1 MKLDL
6 LYEFQPKVKP
16 WGKPHPY
23 GQREAEVAAYDEAIA
38 EVKFADTL
46 GFRKAAELCHVSQPS
61 LSAQVRELEETL
73 GVKLFER
80 DRRRVIVTPAG
91 ADLVARAR
99 RVLNEAG
106 DLVEAAVRLGDPL
119 AGSLR
124 LGIIPTIAPYLLP
137 EAVPAVMARFPKLQ
151 MFFREEKTEVL
162 VAGLASGQLDA
173 AVLALEADLGELSH
187 VVIAH
192 DAFVLAMPKK
202 HALARKRTISA
213 ESLDGET
220 VLLLDDGH
228 CLRGQALSYCAGTHA
243 SEASFRA
250 TSLSTLASMVS
261 SGAGVT
267 LLPSLSVP
275 IENRRGHLVIRPFDA
290 PAPSR
295 TIALVWRPSSP
306 MAKAL
311 KELAAVLRKAWP

>member
-1 MKLDL
+1 MTTAHDLSLQKLQ
-6 LYEFQPKVKP
+6 YI
-16 WGKPHPY
+16 
-23 GQREAEVAAYDEAIA
+23 VA
-38 EVKFADTL
+38 VADTL

-80 DRRRVIVTPAG
+80 DRRRVLVTPAG

-99 RVLNEAG
+99 RVLSEAS

-137 EAVPAVMARFPKLQ
+137 EAVPAVMARFPKIKLL
-151 MFFREEKTEVL
+151 FREEKTEVL
-162 VAGLASGQLDA
+162 VASLAAGKLDA
-173 AVLALEADLGELSH
+173 AVLALEADLGDLSH
-187 VVIAH
+187 AVIAH
-192 DAFVLAMPKK
+192 DAFVLAAPKR
-202 HALARKRTISA
+202 HALARKRSISA
-213 ESLDGET
+213 EDLDGET

-228 CLRGQALSYCAGTHA
+228 CLRGQALSYCSSARA

-250 TSLSTLASMVS
+250 TSLSTLAQMVS

-275 IENRRGHLVIRPFDA
+275 IENRRGQLAIRPFDA

-306 MAKAL
+306 MSKAL

>member
-1 MKLDL
+1 VTTAHDLSLQKLQ
-6 LYEFQPKVKP
+6 YI
-16 WGKPHPY
+16 
-23 GQREAEVAAYDEAIA
+23 VAI
-38 EVKFADTL
+38 ADTL

-61 LSAQVRELEETL
+61 LSAQVRELEEAL

-99 RVLNEAG
+99 RVLDEAG
-106 DLVEAAVRLGDPL
+106 DLVAAAVRLGDPL

-151 MFFREEKTEVL
+151 MLFREEKTEVL

-187 VVIAH
+187 AVIAH
-192 DAFVLAMPKK
+192 DAFVLAMPKR
-202 HALARKRTISA
+202 HVLVRKRTISA
-213 ESLDGET
+213 EDLDGET

-228 CLRGQALSYCAGTHA
+228 CLRGQALSYCASTQA

-275 IENRRGHLVIRPFDA
+275 VENRRGQLAIRPFDA

-306 MAKAL
+306 MTKAL

>member
-1 MKLDL
+1 MTTAHDLSLQKLQ
-6 LYEFQPKVKP
+6 YV
-16 WGKPHPY
+16 
-23 GQREAEVAAYDEAIA
+23 VA
-38 EVKFADTL
+38 VADTL

-80 DRRRVIVTPAG
+80 DRRRVLVTPAG

-99 RVLNEAG
+99 RVLSEAS

-137 EAVPAVMARFPKLQ
+137 EAVPAVMARFPKIKLL
-151 MFFREEKTEVL
+151 FREEKTEVL
-162 VAGLASGQLDA
+162 VASLAAGKLDA
-173 AVLALEADLGELSH
+173 AVLALEADLGDLSH
-187 VVIAH
+187 AVIAH
-192 DAFVLAMPKK
+192 DAFVLAAPKG
-202 HALARKRTISA
+202 HALARKRSISA
-213 ESLDGET
+213 EDLDGET

-228 CLRGQALSYCAGTHA
+228 CLRGQALSYCSSARA

-250 TSLSTLASMVS
+250 TSLSTLAQMVS

-275 IENRRGHLVIRPFDA
+275 IENRRGQLAIRPFDA

-306 MAKAL
+306 MSKAL

>member
-1 MKLDL
+1 MTAPHDLSLQKLQ
-6 LYEFQPKVKP
+6 YV
-16 WGKPHPY
+16 
-23 GQREAEVAAYDEAIA
+23 VA
-38 EVKFADTL
+38 VADTL

-80 DRRRVIVTPAG
+80 DRRRVLVTPAG

-99 RVLNEAG
+99 RVLGEAG
-106 DLVEAAVRLGDPL
+106 DLVEAAARLGDPL

-124 LGIIPTIAPYLLP
+124 MGIIPTIAPYLLP
-137 EAVPAVMARFPKLQ
+137 EAVPAVMTRFPKIKLL
-151 MFFREEKTEVL
+151 FREEKTEVL
-162 VAGLASGQLDA
+162 VASLAAGKLDA

-187 VVIAH
+187 AVIAS
-192 DAFVLAMPKK
+192 DPFVLAVPKG
-202 HALARKRTISA
+202 HALARKRTIST
-213 ESLDGET
+213 EDLHGET

-228 CLRGQALSYCAGTHA
+228 CLRGQALSYCASTQA

-261 SGAGVT
+261 SGVGVT
-267 LLPSLSVP
+267 LLPQLSVP
-275 IENRRGHLVIRPFDA
+275 IENRRGQLVIRPFDA

-306 MAKAL
+306 MAKPL
-311 KELAAVLRKAWP
+311 CELAAVLRRAWP

>member
-1 MKLDL
+1 LPTPHDLSLQKLQ
-6 LYEFQPKVKP
+6 YV
-16 WGKPHPY
+16 
-23 GQREAEVAAYDEAIA
+23 VAI
-38 EVKFADTL
+38 ADTL

-61 LSAQVRELEETL
+61 LSAQVSELEETL

-80 DRRRVIVTPAG
+80 DRRRVLVTAAG

-99 RVLNEAG
+99 RVLSEAG

-124 LGIIPTIAPYLLP
+124 LGVIPTIAPYLLP
-137 EAVPAVMARFPKLQ
+137 EAVPAVMKRFPKIKLL
-151 MFFREEKTEVL
+151 FREEKTAVL
-162 VAGLASGQLDA
+162 VASLAEGGLDA
-173 AVLALEADLGELSH
+173 AVLALEADLGDLSH
-187 VVIAH
+187 AVIAS
-192 DAFVLAMPKK
+192 DPFVLAAPKK
-202 HALARKRTISA
+202 HPLAKKQTITA
-213 ESLDGET
+213 EDLEGET

-228 CLRGQALSYCAGTHA
+228 CLRGQALSYCSSAHA
-243 SEASFRA
+243 NEASFRA

-267 LLPSLSVP
+267 LLPQLSVP
-275 IENRRGHLVIRPFDA
+275 IENRRGQLAIRSFEA
-290 PAPSR
+290 PQPSR
-295 TIALVWRPSSP
+295 TVALVWRPSSP

>member
-1 MKLDL
+1 MTAPHDLSLQKLQ
-6 LYEFQPKVKP
+6 YV
-16 WGKPHPY
+16 
-23 GQREAEVAAYDEAIA
+23 VAI
-38 EVKFADTL
+38 ADTL

-61 LSAQVRELEETL
+61 LSAQVRELEEML

-80 DRRRVIVTPAG
+80 DRRRVLVTPAG

-99 RVLNEAG
+99 RVLSEAG

-137 EAVPAVMARFPKLQ
+137 EAVPAVMARFPKIKLL
-151 MFFREEKTEVL
+151 FREEKTEVL
-162 VAGLASGQLDA
+162 VASLASGKLDA

-187 VVIAH
+187 AVIAQ
-192 DAFVLAMPKK
+192 DAFVLAMPKR

-213 ESLDGET
+213 EDLDGET

-228 CLRGQALSYCAGTHA
+228 CLRGQALSYCSSTQAH
-243 SEASFRA
+243 EASFRA

-267 LLPSLSVP
+267 LLPSLAVP
-275 IENRRGHLVIRPFDA
+275 IENRRGQLVIRPFDE

-306 MAKAL
+306 MTKAL
-311 KELAAVLRKAWP
+311 KELAAVLRKTWP

>member
-1 MKLDL
+1 VTSVHDLSLQKLH
-6 LYEFQPKVKP
+6 YV
-16 WGKPHPY
+16 
-23 GQREAEVAAYDEAIA
+23 VAI
-38 EVKFADTL
+38 ADTL

-61 LSAQVRELEETL
+61 LSAQVREREETL

-99 RVLNEAG
+99 RVLREAG

-137 EAVPAVMARFPKLQ
+137 EAVPAVLARFPKLQ
-151 MFFREEKTEVL
+151 LLFREEKTEVL
-162 VAGLASGQLDA
+162 VASLAAGKLDA
-173 AVLALEADLGELSH
+173 AVLALEADLGDLEH
-187 VVIAH
+187 AIIAH
-192 DAFVLAMPKK
+192 DPFVLAAPKK
-202 HALARKRTISA
+202 HPLARKRTISA
-213 ESLDGET
+213 EDLEGET

-228 CLRGQALSYCAGTHA
+228 CLRGQALSFCASAHA
-243 SEASFRA
+243 TEASFRA

-267 LLPSLSVP
+267 LLPQLSVP
-275 IENRRGHLVIRPFDA
+275 IENRRGQLAIRAFTEPT
-290 PAPSR
+290 PKR

-306 MAKAL
+306 MTKAL

>member
-1 MKLDL
+1 MITPHDLSLQKLQ
-6 LYEFQPKVKP
+6 YI
-16 WGKPHPY
+16 
-23 GQREAEVAAYDEAIA
+23 VA
-38 EVKFADTL
+38 VADTL

-80 DRRRVIVTPAG
+80 DRRRVLVTPAG

-99 RVLNEAG
+99 RVLDEAG

-137 EAVPAVMARFPKLQ
+137 EAVPAVMARFPKLKLL
-151 MFFREEKTEVL
+151 FREEKTEVL
-162 VAGLASGQLDA
+162 VASLAAGKLDA
-173 AVLALEADLGELSH
+173 AVLALEADLGDLSH
-187 VVIAH
+187 AVIAH
-192 DAFVLAMPKK
+192 DEFVLAMPKM
-202 HALARKRTISA
+202 HALARKRTIA
-213 ESLDGET
+213 PEDLDGET

-228 CLRGQALSYCAGTHA
+228 CLRGQALSYCSSTHA

-275 IENRRGHLVIRPFDA
+275 IENRRGQLATRAFAA

-306 MAKAL
+306 MTKAL